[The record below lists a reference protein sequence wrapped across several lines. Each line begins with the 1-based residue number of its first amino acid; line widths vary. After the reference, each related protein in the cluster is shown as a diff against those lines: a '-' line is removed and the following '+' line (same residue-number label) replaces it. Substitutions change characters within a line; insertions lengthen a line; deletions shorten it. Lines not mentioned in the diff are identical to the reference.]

1 MNAYYTEGD
10 KYLQS
15 FGITVS
21 NPGDNDRGLA
31 VFFMRRK
38 TTETAAE
45 SDDNIMSHPS
55 RFSTY
60 TFPAWKQA
68 STGMVEDKVVSNWF
82 SAFLYVG
89 HISTTLLDDINL
101 EWG

>member
-1 MNAYYTEGD
+1 MHTYYTEGD
-10 KYLQS
+10 KYPQS

-21 NPGDNDRGLA
+21 SPGDNDRGLA
-31 VFFMRRK
+31 VFFIWRK

-68 STGMVEDKVVSNWF
+68 STGREGRIKSCQIGFQPFYMWDTF
-82 SAFLYVG
+82 QPLYWL
-89 HISTTLLDDINL
+89 T
-101 EWG
+101 